1 MSWVATAVAGG
12 SALSYIGG
20 QNAADTAA
28 AAQRDASSS
37 ANALQRYMYDQNR
50 SDQQPWMDA
59 GKTALSQLQDPYMS
73 RQFSAQDLVKDPGY
87 DFRMQQGQRN
97 LESSAAARGNLNS
110 GATLKALTRY
120 GQDFASNEYSNAYN
134 RYNADRDQRWNK
146 LSSLAGLGQNA
157 QNQVSNAGQSY
168 ANQFAQNQM
177 DMGNAQAA
185 NAISQS
191 NNMNNLL
198 GQGITAYGL
207 YSRK

>member
-12 SALSYIGG
+12 AALSYIGG

-37 ANALQRYMYDQNR
+37 ANALQRYMYEQNR

-73 RQFSAQDLVKDPGY
+73 RQFSAQDFVKDPGY

-110 GATLKALTRY
+110 GATLKALQRY

>member
-12 SALSYIGG
+12 AALSYIGG

-73 RQFSAQDLVKDPGY
+73 RQFSAQDFVKDPGY

-110 GATLKALTRY
+110 GATLKALQRY

>member
-1 MSWVATAVAGG
+1 MAWVATAVAGG
-12 SALSYIGG
+12 AALSYIGG

-28 AAQRDASSS
+28 AAQRDASNS
-37 ANALQRYMYDQNR
+37 ANALQRYMYEQNR
-50 SDQQPWMDA
+50 ADQQPWMDA
-59 GKTALSQLQDPYMS
+59 GKTALGQLQDPYMS
-73 RQFSAQDLVKDPGY
+73 RQFSAQDFVKDPGY

-110 GATLKALTRY
+110 GATLKALQRY

-134 RYNADRDQRWNK
+134 RFNSDRDQRWNK
-146 LSSLAGLGQNA
+146 LSNLAGLGQNA

-177 DMGNAQAA
+177 EMGNARAA

-207 YSRK
+207 YNR